1 MASSSS
7 MPASSTKKSKGRQ
20 KVKMQRM
27 EKDSNRQVTFSKR
40 RCGLFKKASELC
52 TLCGAEAAI
61 IVFSPG
67 RKPFSFGHPSVDT
80 VIKRFLLSTSLNP
93 EEPEPENPTPQE
105 VIEIIDLN
113 ANLTILNRELENEKK
128 KSKSINEVKKANSKK
143 NWWDRELVEFSI
155 GELIRLKTSLEEL
168 SKHVIEL
175 SKKVMIYNS
184 SIHVNQFPYMAA
196 HYPPMM
202 GCYDAAY
209 VTPNPNVGF
218 MGSRDGH

>member
-7 MPASSTKKSKGRQ
+7 MSASSTKKSKGRQ

-27 EKDSNRQVTFSKR
+27 ENDSNRQVTFSKR

-80 VIKRFLLSTSLNP
+80 IIKRFLLSTSLDP
-93 EEPEPENPTPQE
+93 KEPEPENPKPQG
-105 VIEIIDLN
+105 VIEVIDLN
-113 ANLTILNRELENEKK
+113 ADLTILNMEFENEKR
-128 KSKSINEVKKANSKK
+128 KSKSINEVKKANSTQ
-143 NWWDRELVEFSI
+143 NWWDRELEEFSI

-168 SKHVIEL
+168 SKHVIEH
-175 SKKVMIYNS
+175 SKKVMIFNS
-184 SIHVNQFPYMAA
+184 SIHVTQFPYMAA

-209 VTPNPNVGF
+209 FTPNVGF
-218 MGSRDGH
+218 MGCRDGHY